1 MGRDSRRLSR
11 GLSRCVTVPVAAK
24 VVAGTVPSDSPL
36 LRCARFGLLVLAL
49 TTPLL
54 ASGPSVQEAIGW
66 KLFFDPILSRPEN
79 FSCGSCHIP
88 SKGFEGGEAFSKGA
102 HGDVLGRNTPTA
114 VNLADAEFFFWDGRA
129 GSLEEQ
135 AVGPIQNPIEMDL
148 TLEEAVAR
156 VSAQP
161 HYRKAFEKI
170 GVEKITSD
178 DIAAAIA
185 AFERKLV
192 TGPTKFDRW
201 INGDRSALNEQEE
214 RGRMIFF
221 TKGDC
226 AMCHNGQHLT
236 DGDFHNVGTGTEADR
251 GRLAIDPDPY
261 FAGAFKTPALR
272 NWKGR
277 EPFMHD
283 GRFATLR
290 EVLEFYSEPPPTT
303 VGEREIEAKNF
314 TDQEIEDLLAFFETL
329 NGAWPDLNPFE
340 QAWKDLD
347 VE

>member
-1 MGRDSRRLSR
+1 ML
-11 GLSRCVTVPVAAK
+11 AAAIALPAF
-24 VVAGTVPSDSPL
+24 AGGGPT
-36 LRCARFGLLVLAL
+36 AKQAL
-49 TTPLL
+49 
-54 ASGPSVQEAIGW
+54 GW

-79 FSCGSCHIP
+79 ISCASCHLP
-88 SKGFEGGEAFSKGA
+88 EKGFEGGEAHGKGA
-102 HGDVLGRNTPTA
+102 HGDILPRNTPTV
-114 VNLADAEFFFWDGRA
+114 VNLADAEYFFWDGRA

-135 AVGPIQNPIEMDL
+135 ALGPMQNPKEMDL
-148 TLEEAVAR
+148 TLDEIVDRVA
-156 VSAQP
+156 AQP
-161 HYRKAFEKI
+161 PYQKAFHKI
-170 GVEKITSD
+170 GVETITAEA
-178 DIAAAIA
+178 IASALA

-226 AMCHNGQHLT
+226 ALCHNGQNLT
-236 DGDFHNVGTGTEADR
+236 DGEFHNIGTGTHDDM
-251 GRLAIDPDPY
+251 GRFAIDPDPY
-261 FAGAFKTPALR
+261 YKGAFKAPALR

-283 GRFATLR
+283 GRFKTLR

-303 VGEREIEAKNF
+303 VGEREIEAKHF
-314 TDQEIEDLLAFFETL
+314 TPQEIDDLLAFFETL
-329 NGAWPDLNPFE
+329 NGAWPDLHPYE
-340 QAWKDLD
+340 QAWKDLG

>member
-1 MGRDSRRLSR
+1 MALAVALAS
-11 GLSRCVTVPVAAK
+11 PV
-24 VVAGTVPSDSPL
+24 
-36 LRCARFGLLVLAL
+36 F
-49 TTPLL
+49 
-54 ASGPSVQEAIGW
+54 ASGPTAKEALGW
-66 KLFFDPILSRPEN
+66 KLFFDPILSRPQN

-102 HGDVLGRNTPTA
+102 HGDVLARHTPTT

-135 AVGPIQNPIEMDL
+135 ALGPMQNPKEMDL
-148 TLEEAVAR
+148 TLDEIVDRVA
-156 VSAQP
+156 AQP
-161 HYRKAFEKI
+161 RYQKAFHKV
-170 GVEKITSD
+170 GVDEITAD
-178 DIAAAIA
+178 GIASAIA

-201 INGDRSALNEQEE
+201 INGDRTALSEQEE

-226 AMCHNGQHLT
+226 ALCHNGQNLT
-236 DGDFHNVGTGTEADR
+236 DGDFHNVGTGTHEDA
-251 GRLAIDPDPY
+251 GRVAIDPDPY
-261 FAGAFKTPALR
+261 FNGAFKTPSLR

-290 EVLEFYSEPPPTT
+290 EVLEFYSEPPPTE
-303 VGEREIEAKNF
+303 VGEREIEAKHF
-314 TDQEIEDLLAFFETL
+314 TPQEIDDLLAFFETL
-329 NGAWPDLNPFE
+329 NGPWPDLSRFE
-340 QAWKDLD
+340 QAWKDLG

>member
-1 MGRDSRRLSR
+1 MGCDPGRLRAR
-11 GLSRCVTVPVAAK
+11 GRARHAA
-24 VVAGTVPSDSPL
+24 
-36 LRCARFGLLVLAL
+36 
-49 TTPLL
+49 PLL
-54 ASGPSVQEAIGW
+54 ALIASLPAIAAGPTLQEAIGW
-66 KLFFDPILSRPEN
+66 KLFFDPILSRPQN

-135 AVGPIQNPIEMDL
+135 ALGPIQNPKEMDL

-156 VSAQP
+156 VSSQP
-161 HYRKAFEKI
+161 HYRKAFQKI
-170 GVEKITSD
+170 GVEKITAD
-178 DIAAAIA
+178 DIARAIA

-192 TGPTKFDRW
+192 TGPTRFDRW
-201 INGDRSALNEQEE
+201 INGDRSALNVQQE

-221 TKGDC
+221 AKGDC
-226 AMCHNGQHLT
+226 ALCHNGQHLT
-236 DGDFHNVGTGTEADR
+236 DGDFHNVGTGTRDDA
-251 GRLAIDPDPY
+251 GRVAIDPDPY
-261 FAGAFKTPALR
+261 FNGAFKTPSLR

-283 GRFATLR
+283 GRFDTLR
-290 EVLEFYSEPPPTT
+290 EALEFYSEPPKTT

-314 TDQEIEDLLAFFETL
+314 TPQEIEDLLAFFETL

-340 QAWKDLD
+340 QAWKDLG

>member
-1 MGRDSRRLSR
+1 M
-11 GLSRCVTVPVAAK
+11 AASA
-24 VVAGTVPSDSPL
+24 AGPT
-36 LRCARFGLLVLAL
+36 A
-49 TTPLL
+49 
-54 ASGPSVQEAIGW
+54 QEALGW
-66 KLFFDPILSRPEN
+66 KLFFDPLLSRPRN

-102 HGDVLGRNTPTA
+102 HGDVLGRNPPTT

-135 AVGPIQNPIEMDL
+135 ALGPIQNSKEMDL
-148 TLEEAVAR
+148 TLEELVER

-161 HYRKAFEKI
+161 HYQKAFQKI
-170 GVEKITSD
+170 GVDEITAES
-178 DIAAAIA
+178 IAAAIA

-201 INGDRSALNEQEE
+201 VNGDRSALNEQEE

-226 AMCHNGQHLT
+226 ALCHNGRNLT
-236 DGDFHNVGTGTEADR
+236 DDDFHNVGTGTKDDV
-251 GRLAIDPDPY
+251 GRYAIEQEPY
-261 FAGAFKTPALR
+261 FNGAFKTPALR

-283 GRFATLR
+283 GRFETLR
-290 EVLEFYSEPPPTT
+290 EVLEFYSEPPKTL
-303 VGEREIEAKNF
+303 VGEREIEAKRF
-314 TDQEIEDLLAFFETL
+314 TPDEIDDLLAFFETL

-340 QAWKDLD
+340 QAWKDLG